1 MADYKAFDPRVESL
15 VVETLT
21 KWAPEVQGLTA
32 DEKGVIAKAIH
43 ARPQLAT
50 DLAYERT
57 HTGFIR
63 EITVHEADIANLY
76 ASQIS

>member
-1 MADYKAFDPRVESL
+1 MADHTKFDPRVESL
-15 VVETLT
+15 VVETVT

-32 DEKGVIAKAIH
+32 EEKAVIAKAIH
-43 ARPQLAT
+43 GRPQLAT
-50 DLAYERT
+50 DIAYDRT

-76 ASQIS
+76 ANQVT